1 MEKSEAQA
9 YASIAAKNNSSYQIR
24 PAFKEKFRPAE
35 AKAVIEKIIPDIVR
49 QTQQK
54 AQIGRKKQGDQ
65 DDEEEAADWK
75 SELAKTL
82 SARSKQALVDLK
94 KDERY
99 KFIVQTTVGENNG
112 QGMKVQSRCCWDED
126 TDDAAYVSY

>member
-49 QTQQK
+49 QTQ
-54 AQIGRKKQGDQ
+54 
-65 DDEEEAADWK
+65 
-75 SELAKTL
+75 
-82 SARSKQALVDLK
+82 
-94 KDERY
+94 
-99 KFIVQTTVGENNG
+99 
-112 QGMKVQSRCCWDED
+112 
-126 TDDAAYVSY
+126 